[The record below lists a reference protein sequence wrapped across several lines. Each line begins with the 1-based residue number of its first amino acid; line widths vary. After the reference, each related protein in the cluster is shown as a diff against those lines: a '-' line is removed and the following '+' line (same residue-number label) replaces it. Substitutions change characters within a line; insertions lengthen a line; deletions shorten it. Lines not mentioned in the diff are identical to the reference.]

1 MGQGRYGALA
11 RLFMCVEAT
20 DEWAN
25 WSLVPLVAAGARQ
38 GQVTVEM
45 EREREEDRKLGS
57 VLRVPVVDDSG

>member
-1 MGQGRYGALA
+1 
-11 RLFMCVEAT
+11 MCVEAT